1 MFNKD
6 KLIELFGKEWYEVLS
21 EYISGKDFYQL
32 ACKITELRKTKEI
45 YPISANIFRC
55 FRETPYNKVKVVI
68 VGQEPMK
75 EKNYNDGLAFSNS
88 LSKDISSTL
97 KVILKEV
104 DNCYPENID
113 RIDYGRLDLQDLS
126 RWSSQGCLL
135 LNIALT
141 IERGKVASHLDI
153 WKNFTEEVFKTLN
166 LRNDIIICFLGKEA
180 KMYSKLINNPTITI
194 MRITHPSAEL
204 YSPNQGFL
212 NSNIFKDINAEL
224 SKRNLKE
231 IIW

>member
-1 MFNKD
+1 MDKS
-6 KLIELFGKEWYEVLS
+6 KLIELFGNSWYEALS

-55 FRETPYNKVKVVI
+55 FRETPYDKVKVVI
-68 VGQEPMK
+68 VGQEPYK
-75 EKNYNDGLAFSNS
+75 EKDYNDGLAFSNS
-88 LSKDISSTL
+88 LSKDISPTL

-126 RWSSQGCLL
+126 RWSAQGVLL
-135 LNIALT
+135 LNVALT
-141 IERGKVASHLDI
+141 IEKGKVASHLDI
-153 WKNFTEEVFKTLN
+153 WRNFTEEVFKVLN
-166 LRNDIIICFLGKEA
+166 KRNDIIIYLLGKEA
-180 KMYSKLINNPTITI
+180 KIYSKLINNPSITI
-194 MRITHPSAEL
+194 LQYTSPNAEL

-212 NSNIFKDINAEL
+212 NSNIFRDINTEL
-224 SKRNLKE
+224 SNRNKSQ

>member
-1 MFNKD
+1 MFNREV
-6 KLIELFGKEWYEVLS
+6 LERLLGKEWHISLS
-21 EYISGKDFYQL
+21 DYVSGRDFYQL
-32 ACKITELRKTKEI
+32 ACKITELRKIKEI
-45 YPISANIFRC
+45 YPNRENIFRC

-68 VGQEPMK
+68 AGQEPYK
-75 EKNYNDGLAFSNS
+75 EKDYNDGLAFSNN
-88 LSKDISSTL
+88 LSKNISPTL

-104 DNCYPENID
+104 DNCYSENID

-153 WKNFTEEVFKTLN
+153 WKNFTEEVFKALN
-166 LRNDIIICFLGKEA
+166 LRSDIIIIFLGKEA
-180 KMYSKLINNPTITI
+180 KMYSKLINNPTITLLSLV
-194 MRITHPSAEL
+194 HPSSEL

-212 NSNIFKDINAEL
+212 NSEIFKEINKEILA
-224 SKRNLKE
+224 RNQKE